1 MTESEKYFLIIKDNI
16 DVLPK
21 DELNYHFK
29 NAIKMYNKET
39 KSLVKVLV
47 NEI

>member
-1 MTESEKYFLIIKDNI
+1 MTEAEKYFLIIKDNK

-21 DELNYHFK
+21 DELHFHFK
-29 NAIKMYNKET
+29 NAIKMYDKENK
-39 KSLVKVLV
+39 SFVKTFV

>member
-1 MTESEKYFLIIKDNI
+1 MTEAEKYFLIIKDNI

-21 DELNYHFK
+21 EELNFHFI
-29 NAIKMYNKET
+29 NAIKMYDNET

-47 NEI
+47 NQT